1 MYKETFCKNCG
12 TRLTEKFLQ
21 QEGNIPYCETCH
33 EFRFPGFNTAVSM
46 IVCHPEKSELL
57 LIQQYG
63 RPNFILTAG
72 YVNQGESA
80 ENAVI
85 REISEELGA
94 EASEVQ
100 FNQSQYFEPS
110 NTLMLNF
117 SCVLRDAVLHPNQE
131 IDACQW
137 FSYPDAVEHI
147 KPESLARKFLMAWLK
162 KYSQKG

>member
-1 MYKETFCKNCG
+1 MYRELFCKNCG

-21 QEGNIPYCETCH
+21 NEGNIPYCETCG
-33 EFRFPGFNTAVSM
+33 EFRFPSFNTAVSM
-46 IVCHPEKSELL
+46 IVRHPEKPELL

-63 RPNFILTAG
+63 RPHFILTAG

-94 EASEVQ
+94 KAVSVQ

-117 SCVLRDAVLHPNQE
+117 SCMLEHAELHPNQE
-131 IDACQW
+131 IDAYQW
-137 FSYPDAVEHI
+137 FDYASALEHI
-147 KPESLARKFLMAWLK
+147 KPESLAKKFLTAWLNK
-162 KYSQKG
+162 QEDFT